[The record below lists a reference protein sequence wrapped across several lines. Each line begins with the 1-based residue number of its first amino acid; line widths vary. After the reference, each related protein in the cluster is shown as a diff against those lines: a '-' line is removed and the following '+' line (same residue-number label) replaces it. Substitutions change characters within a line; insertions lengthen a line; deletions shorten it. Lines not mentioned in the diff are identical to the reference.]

1 MYIKHASVSAFLPL
15 AASGY
20 DVDPRL
26 HGNSSG
32 YHSDDAS
39 PIKKSEG
46 APFQEFRMPGMLDSH
61 DDHSRKI
68 VQPSDVVIMVYYLRF
83 SKDKQENG
91 FSQTYKSQ
99 LIEIFP
105 TCEQQALGCAI
116 IYLIRKLS
124 TCKKWHSVLIVLQSR
139 TELNKRGV
147 LQTSENPQ
155 VSVHEVVLWIPFVLF
170 SIHNH
175 QRFCDGFGGFT
186 ECHLSSWRKKR
197 ITRLWLIW
205 PTLDAKIFFHLHCGA
220 FLKILGF
227 FIVWS
232 FLFAII
238 L

>member
-1 MYIKHASVSAFLPL
+1 M

-39 PIKKSEG
+39 PMKKSEG

-83 SKDKQENG
+83 SKDTQENG

-105 TCEQQALGCAI
+105 TYEQQALGCAI
-116 IYLIRKLS
+116 IYLIRKFS
-124 TCKKWHSVLIVLQSR
+124 TCKK
-139 TELNKRGV
+139 
-147 LQTSENPQ
+147 
-155 VSVHEVVLWIPFVLF
+155 
-170 SIHNH
+170 
-175 QRFCDGFGGFT
+175 
-186 ECHLSSWRKKR
+186 
-197 ITRLWLIW
+197 
-205 PTLDAKIFFHLHCGA
+205 
-220 FLKILGF
+220 
-227 FIVWS
+227 
-232 FLFAII
+232 
-238 L
+238 